1 MNETL
6 FKEIVSI
13 LLLTVILAYAG
24 LMWNARKK
32 RLRENE
38 TLSSPDWEKIKQR
51 YPGVKD
57 DMRGTSFNAVVKLC
71 MSNISGSNSLEA
83 KDQGQRFY
91 IAFER
96 DFPGVLIPQEIKK
109 RFLSPLAIILLQ
121 HQFKILAWENAFF
134 SVELLFAG
142 KRHPLNIPFDA
153 IRQFGDPSL
162 GFMIVRETP
171 ADW

>member
-6 FKEIVSI
+6 FKEIVSVLLPI
-13 LLLTVILAYAG
+13 LILVYAALL
-24 LMWNARKK
+24 WNVNKK
-32 RLRENE
+32 SLRANV
-38 TLSSPDWEKIKQR
+38 TLSSPDWEKIEQR

-57 DMRGTSFNAVVKLC
+57 DIRRKGFNGVVKLC
-71 MSNISGSNSLEA
+71 MSNISGPNSLEA
-83 KDQGQRFY
+83 KDEGQRFY

-96 DFPGVLIPQEIKK
+96 DFPGVLIPQEVEK
-109 RFLSPLAIILLQ
+109 RFSGPLAIISLQ
-121 HQFKILAWENAFF
+121 YQFKILAWENASF

-142 KRHPLNIPFDA
+142 KKHPLNIPFDA

-162 GFMIVRETP
+162 GFMMVREKP